1 MTVDPA
7 GRVRK
12 ETRQQMT
19 EPDEDPAI
27 ATLLEEAAQLATAA
41 NEKFETALAIAEQA
55 RRDAAFN
62 ADRQWFKS
70 RRRIVAIAPASP
82 RIRRSRTCTAAAH
95 GRRGGCL
102 TESCF
107 VWLSSRSIA
116 SGPG

>member
-1 MTVDPA
+1 
-7 GRVRK
+7 
-12 ETRQQMT
+12 MT

-41 NEKFETALAIAEQA
+41 NEKLETALAIAEQA

-70 RRRIVAIAPASP
+70 RGRIVAIAPASP
-82 RIRRSRTCTAAAH
+82 RSRRSRTCTAAAH